1 MKKSIILASLLA
13 TVLFANCTSHTEETP
28 VTPVTPVDSSVV
40 DTTKA
45 PVADTLVDSLA
56 VKEVKEV
63 VKK

>member
-1 MKKSIILASLLA
+1 MKKSIILASLVA
-13 TVLFANCTSHTEETP
+13 IVLFSNCTSHTEETP
-28 VTPVTPVDSSVV
+28 VVVPVVTDSLVV